1 MSETK
6 KKKWEELRKPFAKN
20 VVKPAPKGGFGSY
33 VPHHI
38 YTRRLV
44 DSGFPYSFRT
54 LEVIKG
60 TEGYVIAVVCELDID
75 GNVVAETGDVDQNV
89 YTRVKNGT
97 QSEGEL
103 VKFAVSDAFKRCMMR
118 HGVGLELWEQDLT
131 EEEHQIGSG
140 ENEVAVQTP
149 TKSATPEPAI
159 DTASKKKQVVQE
171 TGTSHSEVDTPVA
184 DQLNSLMDEMVS
196 NAGGD
201 KSSIQ
206 KQAYAELTGSEDPSK
221 RLPEEVEDWD
231 NNQMNIFMNEFERIH
246 NIYIQEKPF
255 VEDTTIDTAVV
266 EEVFGNA
273 EDKAG
278 KECPE
283 CKSTEWIV
291 DARPRKNDPELIAQ
305 NPKIKNIPD
314 FKCENWGDDKFG
326 CGWGDWIGSNS
337 SIPSS
342 WL

>member
-1 MSETK
+1 MSEAK

-38 YTRRLV
+38 YTRRMV
-44 DSGFPYSFRT
+44 DSGLPYSFRT

-60 TEGYVIAVVCELDID
+60 TEGYVIAVICELDID
-75 GNVVAETGDVDQNV
+75 GTVVGETGDVDQNV

-131 EEEHQIGSG
+131 EEEHQTGSE

-149 TKSATPEPAI
+149 TKAT
-159 DTASKKKQVVQE
+159 KKKQVTPK
-171 TGTSHSEVDTPVA
+171 TGTPHSKVVTTVA
-184 DQLNSLMDEMVS
+184 DQLNSLMDDMVA

-201 KSSIQ
+201 KSVIQ
-206 KQAYAELTGSEDPSK
+206 KQAYEELTESEDPKK
-221 RLPEEVEDWD
+221 RLPKEVDDWD
-231 NNQMNIFMNEFERIH
+231 NNQMIIFMDEFERVH

-255 VEDTTIDTAVV
+255 VKDVNIDTAVV
-266 EEVFGNA
+266 EEVFGA
-273 EDKAG
+273 SEEKALRQ
-278 KECPE
+278 CPE
-283 CKSTEWIV
+283 CKSSEWIK
-291 DARPRKNDPELIAQ
+291 DNRPEKNNPELVAG

-314 FKCENWGDDKFG
+314 FKCDSYDTANG
-326 CGWGDWIGSNS
+326 CGWGDWIGANS
-337 SIPSS
+337 SIPTS

>member
-1 MSETK
+1 MSEAK

-20 VVKPAPKGGFGSY
+20 VVKPAPKGKFGSY

-44 DSGFPYSFRT
+44 DSGLPYSFRT
-54 LEVIKG
+54 IEVHKG

-75 GNVVAETGDVDQNV
+75 GNVVGETGDVDQNV

-118 HGVGLELWEQDLT
+118 HGVGLELWEQDLS

-140 ENEVAVQTP
+140 ETEVAVQTP
-149 TKSATPEPAI
+149 TKET
-159 DTASKKKQVVQE
+159 KKKQVTPK
-171 TGTSHSEVDTPVA
+171 TGTPHSEVDTPVA
-184 DQLNSLMDEMVS
+184 DQLNSLMEEMVA

-201 KSSIQ
+201 KSAIQ
-206 KQAYAELTGSEDPSK
+206 KQAYAELTGSEDPKK
-221 RLPEEVEDWD
+221 RLPKEVEDWD
-231 NNQMNIFMNEFERIH
+231 SSHMGIFMDEFERLH
-246 NIYIQEKPF
+246 NIYTQEKPF
-255 VEDTTIDTAVV
+255 VEDTNIDTTVV
-266 EEVFGNA
+266 DEVFGNA
-273 EDKAG
+273 EDKA
-278 KECPE
+278 ERQCPE
-283 CKSTEWIV
+283 CKSTKWIV
-291 DARPRKNDPELIAQ
+291 DARPKKNDPKLIAE

-314 FKCENWGDDKFG
+314 FKCENWGDDYDG
-326 CGWGDWIGSNS
+326 CGWGDWVGTNS
-337 SIPSS
+337 AIPDS